1 MSKLNANRHPGRGVL
16 ARLVLA
22 CAVFFVASCAATEQT
37 ADPPKQFQSLVA
49 PTPAGVALKIT
60 AADNSQNVTAKV
72 GTTIAVEL
80 VGVPTAGYQWTA
92 TEMPAFLEAAGG
104 YGGPT
109 SSAQLEP
116 GFAGGNHWEAFLF
129 KVKEA
134 GEGVLRFEQRRSWEG
149 EEPAAEMF
157 SVYLFAEE

>member
-1 MSKLNANRHPGRGVL
+1 MRKIL
-16 ARLVLA
+16 ALAALVAVAA
-22 CAVFFVASCAATEQT
+22 CANSAPDAGPQETKSFA
-37 ADPPKQFQSLVA
+37 A
-49 PTPAGVALKIT
+49 PTPEGVSLKIT
-60 AADNSQNVTAKV
+60 AADNGQNVTAKV
-72 GTTIAVEL
+72 GTLIAVEL
-80 VGVPTAGYQWTA
+80 IGVPTAGYMWTPSQ
-92 TEMPAFLEAAGG
+92 MPAFLEAAGE

-134 GEGVLRFEQRRSWEG
+134 GEGEFRFAQRRPWEDDS
-149 EEPAAEMF
+149 EPPVDEF